1 MVVARQVVQQ
11 AAEQGSPMVS
21 AVEVDFDRPIDPAT
35 FTPASVKMFYRTPA
49 TLGTAPGHCHHCH
62 TGRCPVGI
70 TTQDPELTMRLDID
84 AGAERVANFLNA
96 MTAEIQMLA
105 RACGKAN
112 VHDLDPEDLRALTV
126 EASLITGIPLVG
138 MREPLRPRGGS

>member
-1 MVVARQVVQQ
+1 
-11 AAEQGSPMVS
+11 
-21 AVEVDFDRPIDPAT
+21 
-35 FTPASVKMFYRTPA
+35 
-49 TLGTAPGHCHHCH
+49 
-62 TGRCPVGI
+62 VGI
-70 TTQDPELTMRLDID
+70 TTQDPELMARLDVE

-112 VHDLDPEDLRALTV
+112 VHDLDPEDLRALTL

-138 MREPLRPRGGS
+138 MREPIHFGSFAWKHRQTVAARVEAPPAEPGGDGRAPTRARKSSGARKTSKGNGAR

>member
-1 MVVARQVVQQ
+1 MA
-11 AAEQGSPMVS
+11 
-21 AVEVDFDRPIDPAT
+21 
-35 FTPASVKMFYRTPA
+35 
-49 TLGTAPGHCHHCH
+49 
-62 TGRCPVGI
+62 
-70 TTQDPELTMRLDID
+70 RLDVD

-112 VHDLDPEDLRALTV
+112 VHDLDPDDLRALTL

-138 MREPLRPRGGS
+138 MRQPIHFGSFAWKHREEVATRGAAPEAVPAEDGRPPARGRKPAAGRKARRGDGAR

>member
-1 MVVARQVVQQ
+1 M
-11 AAEQGSPMVS
+11 
-21 AVEVDFDRPIDPAT
+21 T
-35 FTPASVKMFYRTPA
+35 
-49 TLGTAPGHCHHCH
+49 
-62 TGRCPVGI
+62 
-70 TTQDPELTMRLDID
+70 RLDTE

-112 VHDLDPEDLRALTV
+112 VHDLDPDDLRALTV

-138 MREPLRPRGGS
+138 MREPIHYGSFAWKHRQAVVARAEGPEAQAEPAPRGDGRAPHSGRKAASARRKAAKDNGAR